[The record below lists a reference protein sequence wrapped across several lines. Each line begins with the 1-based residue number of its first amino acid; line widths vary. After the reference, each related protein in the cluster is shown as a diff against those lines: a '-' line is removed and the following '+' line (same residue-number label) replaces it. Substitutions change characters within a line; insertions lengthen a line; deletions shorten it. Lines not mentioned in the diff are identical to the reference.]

1 MTRQEY
7 FTPISFLIMLGPSD
21 WIT

>member
-7 FTPISFLIMLGPSD
+7 FTPFSFLIMLGPSD
-21 WIT
+21 CIR

>member
-7 FTPISFLIMLGPSD
+7 CTCISFLIMLGPSG